1 MEFDRAK
8 IVDARFIEQVSKANF
23 PVAKSKTSPSD
34 AGLTQQAYLSLFEC
48 MLLTRHIDLEARR
61 LKEKNIGF
69 YSISSTGH
77 ETNAAI
83 AACFRHTDMAFL
95 HYRSSAFMLARARAV
110 SSVDG
115 VMDQLLSLVAAASD
129 PISGGRHKIFGRLN
143 LFVPPQTSTIASH
156 LPKVFGTAFALTLS
170 KNLKS
175 AKAYLKLPVDSVIL
189 GSFGDASFNHS
200 TLQGTL
206 NAINWVR
213 HKQMSLPLVLICED
227 NEIGIS
233 VPTPQ
238 DWIEMM
244 MVHRP
249 GWHYIAADGL
259 NLSDVYQKSSW
270 AEKLARRGE
279 PVFLHVK
286 MKRLLGHAGS
296 DIEQHYRDIS
306 DIEAVE
312 ADDPL
317 LHTARQILEQG
328 WLSKEEIIQQYQ
340 RAAQTVARKS
350 EQACLEPR
358 LADASAVMAS
368 LIPPSNPKPLP
379 ALQLETSHSAQPRT
393 MAQLINVAL
402 SDILESYPQSVIFG
416 EDVGKKGGVY
426 RITADLQA
434 KFGVNRVFDS
444 LLDEQTILGTAIGMA
459 HHGLLPIP
467 EIQFLAYTYNAVDQ
481 IRGEAATLS
490 FFSSGQ
496 FTNPMVIRIA
506 SLGYQKGF
514 GGHFHNDNAIAFL
527 REIPSLVIACP
538 SSPAEAALLLKACV
552 EQAYLAQRVVVFLE
566 PIALY
571 FQKDVYEKD
580 DGLFLEVYPDATEK
594 IDFGQIGIEGQGK
607 QLAII
612 SYGNGHFLS
621 RQAIAYLNR
630 ECHIETRLIDLRWL
644 APLNETA
651 ILEAVQDCEQ
661 VLIVDEGRKTA
672 SISDTLMA
680 MLSEQGFSG
689 RVARVTGE
697 DTFIPIGKALEY
709 VLPSVKNIIKKV
721 MACIK
726 MPSNMVGE

>member
-23 PVAKSKTSPSD
+23 PVAKSKASPSD
-34 AGLTQQAYLSLFEC
+34 AGLDQQAYLSLFDC

-61 LKEKNIGF
+61 LKEKNMGF

-83 AACFRHTDMAFL
+83 AACFRYTDMAFL
-95 HYRSSAFMLARARAV
+95 HYRSGAFMLARARAV
-110 SSVDG
+110 ESVDG

-213 HKQMSLPLVLICED
+213 HKHMPLPLVLICED

-238 DWIEMM
+238 DWIETMM
-244 MVHRP
+244 AHRP

-259 NLSDVYQKSSW
+259 NLADVYQKSSW
-270 AEKLARRGE
+270 AEKMARKGE

-296 DIEQHYRDIS
+296 DIEQHYRQVS

-328 WLSKEEIIQQYQ
+328 WLSKEDIIQKYKQT
-340 RAAQTVARKS
+340 AQEIAQKS
-350 EQACLEPR
+350 EIACSEPR
-358 LADASAVMAS
+358 LADAAAVMVS
-368 LIPPSNPKPLP
+368 LIPPPNPKPLP
-379 ALQLETSHSAQPRT
+379 ALKPETAHSQQPRS
-393 MAQLINVAL
+393 MAQLINMAL
-402 SDILESYPQSVIFG
+402 SDTLESYPQSVIFG

-527 REIPSLVIACP
+527 REIPSIIIACP
-538 SSPAEAALLLKACV
+538 SSPAEAALLLKACI

-571 FQKDVYEKD
+571 FQKDLFEKE

-607 QLAII
+607 QIAFI

-621 RQAIAYLNR
+621 RQAIARLKQQFN
-630 ECHIETRLIDLRWL
+630 IETRLIDLRWL

-651 ILEAVQDCEQ
+651 IFEAVKECEH

-709 VLPSVKNIIKKV
+709 VLPSVENIIEKA

-726 MPSNMVGE
+726 LPSNMAGE